1 MMDTMSKAS
10 PGLKTIGTSGSQN
23 TSNIYSRKE
32 FKKDG
37 YNTLVGDKVYDAIVS
52 QKKSMSHIGQEEGQ
66 KIVDTPPTAAPGL
79 KKLALRDH
87 RILSIHSLKKSTK
100 RTAPTSQ
107 SAIREMMLLHHI
119 RNTCH
124 ILAKNRG
131 KQ

>member
-23 TSNIYSRKE
+23 TSNIYSRKK

-79 KKLALRDH
+79 KKNCA
-87 RILSIHSLKKSTK
+87 S
-100 RTAPTSQ
+100 
-107 SAIREMMLLHHI
+107 
-119 RNTCH
+119 
-124 ILAKNRG
+124 
-131 KQ
+131 